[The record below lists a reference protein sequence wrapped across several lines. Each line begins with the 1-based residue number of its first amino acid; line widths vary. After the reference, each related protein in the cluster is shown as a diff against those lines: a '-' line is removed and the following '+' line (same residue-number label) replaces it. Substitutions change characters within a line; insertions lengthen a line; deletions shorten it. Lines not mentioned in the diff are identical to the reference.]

1 MNNMKKLRKV
11 LALVLAMVMV
21 LGMST
26 VVFAADPAT
35 GDIKVQGAIK
45 GATYEAYQVFDATY
59 SGSAVSYTI
68 PSESTI
74 ASVTG
79 FDNVFSTQT
88 NGGET
93 YVTKKSGVDDTAV
106 ISWLKA
112 NAADVKTACGNAK
125 ATVNNSTGAAEITLA
140 TGEAGYYFIWSSVG
154 DKTAVTIDTAHPTAT
169 VDSKIAT
176 QPGGSYDDKKMT
188 VGGQQ
193 VNYADIELG
202 TTVDFTI
209 SFTATNYKVENGV
222 ATAINKYVVK
232 DTPNGFNINVNS
244 VNVKVNGSDYA
255 ISGKTV
261 SKEVNANGVLTV
273 TIPWDQTT
281 YSNPSTVV
289 VTYQATLV
297 KKTEASNNATVNDF
311 FNHTDKV
318 YNYKVVIDK
327 TAGTADGSK
336 LEGAK
341 FVLKNSNDKFY
352 AINANGTDVSWVDT
366 KGAATEVTTDAN
378 GAASF
383 EGLAAGTYTLVE
395 TQAPEGYNLAAD
407 TPITLGDITEEVTDT
422 ATLTVTSNVID
433 LAGSTLPSTGGMGT
447 TLFYVFGAV
456 LVIGAGIVLVTR
468 RRMAK

>member
-1 MNNMKKLRKV
+1 
-11 LALVLAMVMV
+11 MVMV
-21 LGMST
+21 LAMGITAS
-26 VVFAADPAT
+26 AAK
-35 GDIKVQGAIK
+35 GDITIQGAIK
-45 GATYEAYQVFDATY
+45 DATYEAYKVFDATY
-59 SGSAVSYTI
+59 SGTAVSYTI
-68 PSESTI
+68 PSGSSI

-79 FDNVFSTQT
+79 FDTVFSTQT

-93 YVTKKSGVDDTAV
+93 YVTKASGVTDEDV
-106 ISWLKA
+106 ISWLK
-112 NAADVKTACGNAK
+112 NHADAVKSACGIAK
-125 ATVNNSTGAAEITLA
+125 ATTTNTSGNAVITLSS
-140 TGEAGYYFIWSSVG
+140 GEAGYYFIWSSVG

-176 QPGGSYDDKKMT
+176 QPGGDNDDKKMT
-188 VGGQQ
+188 VDGEK

-209 SFTATNYKVENGV
+209 SFTATNYKVVNGV
-222 ATAINKYVVK
+222 ATPINQYLVT
-232 DTPNGFNINVNS
+232 DTPNGFEINVDT

-261 SKEVNANGVLTV
+261 SKNVAANGVLTV

-297 KKTEASNNATVNDF
+297 QKTEASNNATVNDF
-311 FNHTDKV
+311 FNKTDKV
-318 YNYKVVIDK
+318 YNYKIVIDK
-327 TAGTADGSK
+327 TAENANGTK
-336 LEGAK
+336 LAGAK
-341 FVLKNSNDKFY
+341 FVLKNSDGKYY
-352 AINANGTDVSWVDT
+352 AIDENGTDVSWVDS
-366 KGAATEVTTDAN
+366 KDAATEVTTDAN
-378 GAASF
+378 GAANF

-407 TPITLGDITEEVTDT
+407 TTITLGDITAEVSDT
-422 ATLTVTSNVID
+422 TTLTVTSNVID

>member
-1 MNNMKKLRKV
+1 MKKIKKIM
-11 LALVLAMVMV
+11 ALVLAMAMMLAMNVT
-21 LGMST
+21 S
-26 VVFAADPAT
+26 FAAT

-45 GATYEAYQVFDATY
+45 GAIYEAYKVFDATY
-59 SGSAVSYTI
+59 SGDAVSYTI
-68 PSESTI
+68 PSGSTI

-79 FDNVFSTQT
+79 FDDVFSTKT
-88 NGGET
+88 NGGKT
-93 YVTKKSGVDDTAV
+93 YVTKKSGVDNPAV
-106 ISWLKA
+106 ITWLKD
-112 NAADVKTACGNAK
+112 NAEAVKTACGTAK
-125 ATVNNSTGAAEITLA
+125 DTITNSAGAAEITLS

-154 DKTAVTIDTAHPTAT
+154 DKTAVTIDTAHPIAT

-176 QPGGSYDDKKMT
+176 QPGGDDDDKTMT
-188 VGGQQ
+188 VDGQQ

-202 TTVDFTI
+202 TTVDFKI
-209 SFTATNYKVENGV
+209 SFTATNYKVVDGV
-222 ATAINKYVVK
+222 ATPINQYLVT
-232 DTPNGFNINVNS
+232 DTPNGFNIDVNS

-255 ISGKTV
+255 ISDETV
-261 SKEVNANGVLTV
+261 SKAVDDNGVLTV

-383 EGLAAGTYTLVE
+383 EGLAAGIYTLVE

-407 TPITLGDITEEVTDT
+407 TSITLNDITAEVSNPD
-422 ATLTVTSNVID
+422 TLTVTSNVID

-447 TLFYVFGAV
+447 TIFYVLGAILVLGAGVV
-456 LVIGAGIVLVTR
+456 LVSR
-468 RRMAK
+468 RRMYHNS

>member
-1 MNNMKKLRKV
+1 MKKLRKV
-11 LALVLAMVMV
+11 LALVLAMVMMV
-21 LGMST
+21 AMSVT
-26 VVFAADPAT
+26 TFAAT
-35 GDIKVQGAIK
+35 GDIKVQGAITDAK
-45 GATYEAYQVFDATY
+45 YEAYKVFDATY
-59 SGSAVSYTI
+59 SGTAVSYTI
-68 PSESTI
+68 PSGSSI
-74 ASVTG
+74 ASVSG

-88 NGGET
+88 NGGKT
-93 YVTKKSGVDDTAV
+93 YVTKKSGVDNTAV
-106 ISWLKA
+106 ISWLKE
-112 NAADVKTACGNAK
+112 NADAVKTACGAAK
-125 ATVNNSTGAAEITLA
+125 ATVTNTNGAAEITLA
-140 TGEAGYYFIWSSVG
+140 TREAGYYFIWSSVG

-176 QPGGSYDDKKMT
+176 QPGGSDDDKKMT

-209 SFTATNYKVENGV
+209 SFTATNYEVKNGV
-222 ATAINKYVVK
+222 ANPINQYVVT
-232 DTPNGFNINVNS
+232 DTPDGFAIDAS
-244 VNVKVNGSDYA
+244 TVNVKVNGSDYA
-255 ISGKTV
+255 ITGKSVT
-261 SKEVNANGVLTV
+261 KELNANGVLTV

-341 FVLKNSNDKFY
+341 FVLKNSNGKFY

-366 KGAATEVTTDAN
+366 KEAATEVTTDAN

-407 TPITLGDITEEVTDT
+407 TSITLNDITAEVSNT

-447 TLFYVFGAV
+447 TIFYVLGAILVLGAGVV
-456 LVIGAGIVLVTR
+456 LVSR

>member
-11 LALVLAMVMV
+11 LALVLAMVMMV
-21 LGMST
+21 AMSVT
-26 VVFAADPAT
+26 TFAATT
-35 GDIKVQGAIK
+35 GDITVQGAIK
-45 GATYEAYQVFDATY
+45 DATYEAYKVFDATY
-59 SGSAVSYTI
+59 SGTAVSYTI
-68 PSESTI
+68 PSGSTI
-74 ASVTG
+74 DSVTG
-79 FDNVFSTQT
+79 FDSVFSTQT
-88 NGGET
+88 NGGKT
-93 YVTKKSGVDDTAV
+93 YVTKKSGVQDTAV
-106 ISWLKA
+106 ISWLKD
-112 NAADVKTACGNAK
+112 NAAEVKTACGTTK
-125 ATVNNSTGAAEITLA
+125 ASVYNSTGAAEITLA

-176 QPGGSYDDKKMT
+176 QPGGDDDDKTMT
-188 VGGQQ
+188 VNGQQ
-193 VNYADIELG
+193 VKYADIELG

-209 SFTATNYKVENGV
+209 SFTATNYKVVGGV
-222 ATAINKYVVK
+222 ATPINQYLVT
-232 DTPNGFNINVNS
+232 DTPNGFNINVSS
-244 VNVKVNGSDYA
+244 VSVKVNGSDYA
-255 ISGKTV
+255 ISGQSV
-261 SKEVNANGVLTV
+261 SKSVSDNGVLTV

-297 KKTEASNNATVNDF
+297 QKTEASNNATVNDF
-311 FNHTDKV
+311 FSHTDKV

-327 TAGTADGSK
+327 TAETANGTK

-341 FVLKNSNDKFY
+341 FVLKNSADKFY
-352 AINANGTDVSWVDT
+352 VINANGTDVSWVDT
-366 KGAATEVTTDAN
+366 KEAATEVTTDAK

-407 TPITLGDITEEVTDT
+407 TSITLGDITGEVTDT
-422 ATLTVTSNVID
+422 TTLTVTSNVID

-447 TLFYVFGAV
+447 TIFYVLGAILVLGAGVV
-456 LVIGAGIVLVTR
+456 LVSR

>member
-11 LALVLAMVMV
+11 LALVLAMVMMV
-21 LGMST
+21 AMSVT
-26 VVFAADPAT
+26 TFAAT

-45 GATYEAYQVFDATY
+45 DAKYEAYKVFDATY
-59 SGSAVSYTI
+59 SGNAVSYTI
-68 PSESTI
+68 PSGSTI

-79 FDNVFSTQT
+79 FDIVFSTQT
-88 NGGET
+88 NGGKT
-93 YVTKKSGVDDTAV
+93 YVTKKSGVDNTAV
-106 ISWLKA
+106 ISWLKD
-112 NAADVKTACGNAK
+112 NAVAVKTACGTAK
-125 ATVNNSTGAAEITLA
+125 ATFTNFAGAAEITLS

-176 QPGGSYDDKKMT
+176 QPGGDDDDKTMT
-188 VGGQQ
+188 VNGQQ
-193 VNYADIELG
+193 VKYADIELG

-209 SFTATNYKVENGV
+209 SFTATNYKVVDGV
-222 ATAINKYVVK
+222 ATPINEYLVT

-244 VNVKVNGSDYA
+244 VNVEVNGSDYA

-261 SKEVNANGVLTV
+261 SKAVNDNGVLTV

-297 KKTEASNNATVNDF
+297 QKTEASNNATVDDF

-327 TAGTADGSK
+327 TAETPNGTK

-341 FVLKNSNDKFY
+341 FVLKNSAGKFY
-352 AINANGTDVSWVDT
+352 AINPSGTEVSWVDT
-366 KGAATEVTTDAN
+366 KDTATEVTTDAK

-407 TPITLGDITEEVTDT
+407 TTIILDDITAEVTNT
-422 ATLTVTSNVID
+422 TTLTVTSNVVD

-447 TLFYVFGAV
+447 TIFYVLGAILVLGAGVV
-456 LVIGAGIVLVTR
+456 LVSR